1 MPRIL
6 VLGAGFAGLWAAIG
20 AARKIDQIGPAAS
33 EVEILVVDRNDYHN
47 IRVRNY
53 EVDLSDV
60 TIPLADV
67 LDPIGV
73 NHMRAEV
80 QAVDPSARHVTVE
93 TAVGQRCLTYDR
105 LVLTLGS
112 QLVRPA
118 IPGLAVHGYDVDTYV
133 AAARLDAHLEELG
146 KQAPSEGRSTV
157 VVVGA
162 GFTGIE
168 VATEMPAKLDRAQ
181 LSGQRRIVLVDPNA
195 NVGMT
200 IGEHSRQT
208 IHGALSALG
217 VETRLNVSV
226 ISVHANGIK
235 LSSGEFISAK
245 TVVWCAGMQ
254 ASPVG
259 AAFATERDRHG
270 RLVVDRLM
278 RATGLRHVFAAGDV
292 ASSVID
298 GIHSTVMSCQFAR
311 PMGRFAGHNVVADLF
326 SLPMLPLQIDSYVTV
341 LDLGPWGALYT
352 VGWDRQVHAVGASA
366 KMTKQIIN
374 RERIYPPR
382 TRSRSIFSRRPR
394 LPSRHRR
401 RRGRRRHKR
410 ALEYSVQTCLPA
422 LSRRF
427 ARPLTS

>member
-1 MPRIL
+1 L

-93 TAVGQRCLTYDR
+93 TAVGQQCLTYDR

-133 AAARLDAHLEELG
+133 AAARLDAHLDELG

-168 VATEMPAKLDRAQ
+168 VATEMPAKLDRAH

-270 RLVVDRLM
+270 RLLVDWFM

-298 GIHSTVMSCQFAR
+298 GSHSTVMSCQFAR

-341 LDLGPWGALYT
+341 LDLGAWGALYT

-366 KMTKQIIN
+366 KITKQIIN

-382 TRSRSIFSRRPR
+382 TRSRSDLLAAAAPTIQAPPTSRTP
-394 LPSRHRR
+394 H
-401 RRGRRRHKR
+401 
-410 ALEYSVQTCLPA
+410 A
-422 LSRRF
+422 
-427 ARPLTS
+427 

>member
-20 AARKIDQIGPAAS
+20 AARKIDQICPAAS

-93 TAVGQRCLTYDR
+93 TVVGQQCLTYDR

-270 RLVVDRLM
+270 RLLVDRFM

-341 LDLGPWGALYT
+341 LDLGAWGALYT

-382 TRSRSIFSRRPR
+382 TRSRSDLLAAAAPTIQGP
-394 LPSRHRR
+394 PM
-401 RRGRRRHKR
+401 
-410 ALEYSVQTCLPA
+410 
-422 LSRRF
+422 
-427 ARPLTS
+427 ARTPQA

>member
-1 MPRIL
+1 LPRIL

-93 TAVGQRCLTYDR
+93 TAVGQQCLTYDR

-133 AAARLDAHLEELG
+133 AAARLDAHLDELG

-168 VATEMPAKLDRAQ
+168 VATEMPAKLDRAH

-270 RLVVDRLM
+270 RLLVDRFM

-341 LDLGPWGALYT
+341 LDLGAWGALYT

-382 TRSRSIFSRRPR
+382 TRSRSDLLAAAAPTIQAP
-394 LPSRHRR
+394 P
-401 RRGRRRHKR
+401 
-410 ALEYSVQTCLPA
+410 T
-422 LSRRF
+422 
-427 ARPLTS
+427 ARTPQA

>member
-1 MPRIL
+1 LPRIL

-93 TAVGQRCLTYDR
+93 TVVGQQCLTYDR

-168 VATEMPAKLDRAQ
+168 VATEMAAKLDRAQ

-195 NVGMT
+195 DVGTT

-208 IHGALSALG
+208 IHGALSSLG

-245 TVVWCAGMQ
+245 TIVWCAGMQ

-270 RLVVDRLM
+270 RLVVDRFM

-341 LDLGPWGALYT
+341 LDLGAWGALYT

-382 TRSRSIFSRRPR
+382 TLSRSDLLAAAAPTIQGP
-394 LPSRHRR
+394 PM
-401 RRGRRRHKR
+401 
-410 ALEYSVQTCLPA
+410 
-422 LSRRF
+422 
-427 ARPLTS
+427 ARTPQA